1 MSGVLFVVST
11 PIGNLEDISFRAL
24 EILKNVDYIAAEDT
38 RHTNNLLKYYSI
50 KSDLISCHE
59 WNENKR
65 CEKFINDI
73 LHDKSIALVVDSGTP
88 CISDPGFTIIR
99 SFRKAGLDVK
109 TIPGPCALI
118 SALSISGLPSDSFY
132 FEGFLPKKKG
142 RKSKLNTLSSFDCT
156 IVIYESPFR
165 INKTLSDIYDYFG
178 NRTISICREL
188 TKMYEES
195 FLGTVS
201 EALEYFSKTKPKGEF
216 IIIVAKEGFEL

>member
-1 MSGVLFVVST
+1 M
-11 PIGNLEDISFRAL
+11 
-24 EILKNVDYIAAEDT
+24 
-38 RHTNNLLKYYSI
+38 
-50 KSDLISCHE
+50 
-59 WNENKR
+59 
-65 CEKFINDI
+65 
-73 LHDKSIALVVDSGTP
+73 HDKSIALVVDSGTP

-99 SFRKAGLDVK
+99 AFRKAGLDVK

-165 INKTLSDIYDYFG
+165 INKTLSDIYYYLG

-188 TKMYEES
+188 TKMYEEVITGKIDQ
-195 FLGTVS
+195 LIID
-201 EALEYFSKTKPKGEF
+201 YKDKKHKGEF